1 MSSTPFGANIV
12 MLIAL
17 IGVFVILAFVVIF
30 GVYLIF
36 FARPVDY
43 PPVEPAG
50 GRDGRPQN

>member
-30 GVYLIF
+30 GIYLIF
-36 FARPVDY
+36 FARPVD
-43 PPVEPAG
+43 PQPAKPAG
-50 GRDGRPQN
+50 GKDGRPQD